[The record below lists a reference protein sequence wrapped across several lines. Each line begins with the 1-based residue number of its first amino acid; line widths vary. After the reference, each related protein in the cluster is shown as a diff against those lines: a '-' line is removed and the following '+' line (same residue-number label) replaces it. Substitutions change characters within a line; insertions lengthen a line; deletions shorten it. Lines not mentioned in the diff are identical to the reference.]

1 MSNIKEIYFSLHL
14 LLSVMLLSLYLISIM
29 IHKDE
34 LEEKAQ
40 NYALKISNI
49 VTVIVTI
56 GYVLYKAVIGN
67 IEIDIKSVLVVI
79 NILCVVYLIADYLYK
94 KGFVISYKVKNKK
107 ILNAICNLCTILG
120 IGLIITSV
128 LKVKFL
134 DIKSGIIRLDT
145 LLIMINMIIVSIIIG
160 LYPREKVSREEY
172 REREV
177 FANKFTLIFGS
188 IYGVCFLAFLGYIV
202 YRFVI

>member
-34 LEEKAQ
+34 LEEKSQ
-40 NYALKISNI
+40 SYALKISNI

-67 IEIDIKSVLVVI
+67 IEIDIKSILMVI
-79 NILCVVYLIADYLYK
+79 NILCVVYLISDYLYK
-94 KGFVISYKVKNKK
+94 KGFVISCRVKNKK
-107 ILNAICNLCTILG
+107 ILNTICNICTILG
-120 IGLIITSV
+120 IVLIITSF

-134 DIKSGIIRLDT
+134 DIQSGIIRLDT

-172 REREV
+172 KEREI

>member
-14 LLSVMLLSLYLISIM
+14 LLSVMLLSLYLISIL

-40 NYALKISNI
+40 NYALKISNLF
-49 VTVIVTI
+49 TVIVTI

-67 IEIDIKSVLVVI
+67 IEIDIKSVLTVI

-107 ILNAICNLCTILG
+107 ILNIICNLSTVLG

-128 LKVKFL
+128 LKVKFFEIPSSL
-134 DIKSGIIRLDT
+134 IRLDT
-145 LLIMINMIIVSIIIG
+145 LLIIINMIIVSIIIG
-160 LYPREKVSREEY
+160 LYPKEKASREEY
-172 REREV
+172 REREA

-188 IYGVCFLAFLGYIV
+188 IYGVCFLVFLGYIV

>member
-1 MSNIKEIYFSLHL
+1 MSDIKELYFSLHL
-14 LLSVMLLSLYLISIM
+14 LLSVMLLSVYLISIM

-49 VTVIVTI
+49 VTVIVAMS
-56 GYVLYKAVIGN
+56 YVLYKALRGSVA
-67 IEIDIKSVLVVI
+67 IDTQSILLLI
-79 NILCVVYLIADYLYK
+79 NILCIVYLGSDYLYK
-94 KGFVISYKVKNKK
+94 KGFVISFRVKNKK
-107 ILNAICNLCTILG
+107 ILNIICNLSTGLG

-128 LKVKFL
+128 LKVKFFEIPPSL
-134 DIKSGIIRLDT
+134 IRLDT
-145 LLIMINMIIVSIIIG
+145 LFIMINMMLISGIIG

-172 REREV
+172 REREAY
-177 FANKFTLIFGS
+177 ANKFTIIFGS
-188 IYGVCFLAFLGYIV
+188 IYGLCFLAFLGYIV